1 MLDKVVI
8 DVETQIEIADQ
19 IVEIALRQQR
29 ALDDNNLD
37 DFIELG
43 RERGDLI
50 QYLDTM
56 QNSAR
61 VDLDR
66 VINGEIDAIEDTD
79 LEGKLAGLEQKMA
92 RVIQIDRGNEKV
104 IYAKIGVVN
113 SDSELLPALEGRAHD
128 RYNRTR
134 DTNQEIL
141 NQTRRSK
148 YIDSRG

>member
-1 MLDKVVI
+1 
-8 DVETQIEIADQ
+8 
-19 IVEIALRQQR
+19 
-29 ALDDNNLD
+29 
-37 DFIELG
+37 
-43 RERGDLI
+43 
-50 QYLDTM
+50 
-56 QNSAR
+56 
-61 VDLDR
+61 
-66 VINGEIDAIEDTD
+66 
-79 LEGKLAGLEQKMA
+79 MA

-113 SDSELLPALEGRAHD
+113 SDSELLPALEERAHD